1 MDQTETLAEYCQLL
15 VNTRAQLEL
24 EILKL
29 KRELND
35 VRSLQAK
42 EKEKVQET
50 QDGVLKDV
58 A

>member
-35 VRSLQAK
+35 ARKEQAQK
-42 EKEKVQET
+42 EAQSKET
-50 QDGVLKDV
+50 DGVLKDV